1 LEHYIQCAGYFNDG
15 LIKLILE
22 VSGIDHSDKLKYIK
36 GKRMDAVGVALIG
49 SGYIAN
55 YHARALRELPG
66 IELRALCSLDSKEAE
81 QFAEEYG
88 IGEVTDRIDGLPER
102 KDIHAAIICTPNK
115 FHVSYAIE
123 FMKNGKDVFVE
134 KPMAVSAQ
142 QGGEMID
149 FSRRTGQILM
159 VGHMWRFDVEVNY
172 IRDLVQSGK
181 LGEIFKTKGYGIH
194 VNWGPGGWF
203 IDKDLAGGGS
213 LVDMGVHAIDTVR
226 YLLGDPQPKEV
237 YAKVSTRFGDYD
249 VDDTSIVMITW
260 DTGTVSIIESGWWHP
275 HADAPEAGTQ
285 IFGTLGYAG
294 LFPTGYKIKVGE
306 DIKETVPEMPE
317 RKEHCD
323 QVMYTRQMK
332 HFIECIRTRSEPSA
346 SMIHG
351 QTALQIMDAA
361 YKSARTGEV
370 VRL

>member
-1 LEHYIQCAGYFNDG
+1 
-15 LIKLILE
+15 
-22 VSGIDHSDKLKYIK
+22 
-36 GKRMDAVGVALIG
+36 MDAVGVALIG
-49 SGYIAN
+49 SGYIAH
-55 YHARALRELPG
+55 YHARGLRELPG
-66 IELRALCSLDSKEAE
+66 IELRALCSLDGEAAE
-81 QFAEEYG
+81 QFAKEYG
-88 IGEVTDRIDGLPER
+88 IEEVTDRIDGLQER
-102 KDIHAAIICTPNK
+102 DDIQAVVISTPNK
-115 FHVSYAIE
+115 FHAPYAIE

-142 QGGEMID
+142 KGSEMID
-149 FSRRTGQILM
+149 CSRRTGQILM
-159 VGHMWRFDVEVNY
+159 IGHMWRFDTEVNY

-203 IDKDLAGGGS
+203 VDKDLAGGGS

-226 YLLGDPQPKEV
+226 YVLGDPQPKEV
-237 YAKVSTRFGDYD
+237 YAKISTRFGDYQ
-249 VDDTSIVMITW
+249 VDDTSVVIITW

-285 IFGTLGYAG
+285 VFGTLGYAS
-294 LFPTGYKIKVGE
+294 LFPTGYKLKVGE
-306 DIKETVPEMPE
+306 DMKETIPEMPE

-332 HFIECIRTRSEPSA
+332 HFIECIRTRSESTE
-346 SMIHG
+346 SMIQGHM
-351 QTALQIMDAA
+351 ALKIMDAA
-361 YKSARTGEV
+361 YESARIGEV